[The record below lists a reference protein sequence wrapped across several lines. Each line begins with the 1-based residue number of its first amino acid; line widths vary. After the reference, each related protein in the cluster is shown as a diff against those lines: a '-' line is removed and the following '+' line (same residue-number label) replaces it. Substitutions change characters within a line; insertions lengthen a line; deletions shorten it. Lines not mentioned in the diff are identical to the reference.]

1 MGLVDY
7 GSDSDDGQEVQ
18 QQPAA
23 KPSGLA
29 SMLPP
34 PKKASRLGSMLPPPK
49 KGGPRKIM
57 VNLPELSKEGI
68 EDIGEPNQK
77 KPRIGGGASGL
88 SALLPAPKRA
98 PAAPAPAPPSE
109 DSSST
114 EESTNIGQAKRSTFL
129 STTMPALA
137 PRQIKSGYAT
147 PKPKPKA
154 PAPSVP
160 LFSLPTL
167 PTEDRNTGTFDASS
181 YKPIIAT
188 TPLPKPSLAPTAS
201 PPLADTTPAPAL
213 VDSNDMY
220 APNALNGLYPNQ
232 VAAAYTNYNPQA
244 GGHAQMASQLGV
256 DEAVLEKYE
265 GRRRKGQKPITANII
280 DYNVE
285 EQYNLNEEL
294 LRTGQLQPQT
304 QPVRAIAP
312 GRHQLSSL
320 VNAAHSQKESLEEN
334 FAQGRKNKSEGG
346 QKYGW

>member
-7 GSDSDDGQEVQ
+7 GSDSDDEEVH

-23 KPSGLA
+23 KSSGLG

-34 PKKASRLGSMLPPPK
+34 PKKASGLVSMLPPPK
-49 KGGPRKIM
+49 KGGPRKII
-57 VNLPELSKEGI
+57 VDLPDVSKGDI
-68 EDIGEPNQK
+68 EDIGEPAQK
-77 KPRIGGGASGL
+77 KPRIGGGATGL

-98 PAAPAPAPPSE
+98 PAATAPAPPSK
-109 DSSST
+109 DFSST
-114 EESTNIGQAKRSTFL
+114 EVPKNIEQDKRSTPFR
-129 STTMPALA
+129 TTMPALA

-147 PKPKPKA
+147 PKPKPKV

-167 PTEDRNTGTFDASS
+167 PTEDRNTRTFDASS
-181 YKPIIAT
+181 YEPIIAT
-188 TPLPKPSLAPTAS
+188 MPLPKPSLAPTAS
-201 PPLADTTPAPAL
+201 PILADTAPAPVP

-220 APNALNGLYPNQ
+220 APSASNDLYPNQ
-232 VAAAYTNYNPQA
+232 GAAAYTNHNPQA

-256 DEAVLEKYE
+256 DEAILEKYE

-304 QPVRAIAP
+304 QPVRAIAS

-320 VNAAHSQKESLEEN
+320 VNAAHSQKESLEEH